1 MSDVF
6 RRKLMP
12 PRIGADPGVTGPT
25 VRSLTSRMSERSM
38 SETSV
43 DPVAGLLE
51 RRSHEIDR
59 RQRDREKNAG
69 YGGDPP
75 RVDQIFAGI
84 GDHAAKARRR
94 RLDPQTQEAEDGL
107 ENHHAR
113 DVENRDKPYRGQDV
127 RSGEQQQNAPVP
139 CPEHTQS
146 PDIFLAALG
155 HGGTAGDARIKRP
168 A

>member
-12 PRIGADPGVTGPT
+12 SRIGADPGVTGPT

-43 DPVAGLLE
+43 DPVASLLE
-51 RRSHEIDR
+51 RRPHEIDR
-59 RQRDREKNAG
+59 RQRDREKYAG

-84 GDHAAKARRR
+84 RDHAAEARRR
-94 RLDPQTQEAEDGL
+94 RLDPQSQEAEDGL

-113 DVENRDKPYRGQDV
+113 DVEHRDEGDRRQDV

-139 CPEHTQS
+139 CPKDTQS
-146 PDIFLAALG
+146 SDIFLAALG
-155 HGGTAGDARIKRP
+155 HGSTAGDARIERP
-168 A
+168 

>member
-12 PRIGADPGVTGPT
+12 SRIGADPGATGPT

-59 RQRDREKNAG
+59 RQRDGEKDAG

-75 RVDQIFAGI
+75 RVDQIFAEI
-84 GDHAAKARRR
+84 GDHAADSRRR
-94 RLDPQTQEAEDGL
+94 RLDPQPQEAEDGL
-107 ENHHAR
+107 ENHHPC
-113 DVENRDKPYRGQDV
+113 DVEHRDERDRRQDV
-127 RSGEQQQNAPVP
+127 WRGEKWHNAPVP
-139 CPEHTQS
+139 CPQDTQS
-146 PDIFLAALG
+146 PEKFL
-155 HGGTAGDARIKRP
+155 
-168 A
+168 